1 MMIET
6 LHVDLSEQ
14 SYDIVMGGGLLVRA
28 RELIPEIYRRS
39 RIFIL
44 TDSNAGKYHAESLK
58 ASFPEA
64 SILTMEPGEH
74 SKSYR
79 GLETVL
85 DWLLDGK
92 ADRNSLLIAL
102 GGGVIGDLGGLAAS
116 LALRGIPYVQVPTT
130 LLAQV
135 DSAVGGKTAIDTKQ
149 GKNLVG
155 AFYQPRLV
163 ISDLDT
169 LKTLPL
175 RERKAGYAEIVK
187 YAFIRD
193 RAFFRWLQEH
203 GESVLACDQS
213 ALAYAVKLSCMHK
226 ARIVTE
232 DEKEKKDVR
241 ALLNFGHT
249 FGHAFEKL
257 LGYDGRLLHGEA
269 VSLGMVYA
277 FDLSV
282 RLGLCGDDDRRAAV
296 RHMAEMGLIVS
307 KSDVPDLST
316 FSDADILAAMQ
327 NDKKAE
333 AGNMAFIVTDGI
345 GTAHVKKDVPIQV
358 LESVLAAV
366 S

>member
-1 MMIET
+1 MTTEK
-6 LHVDLSEQ
+6 LHVALGDHA
-14 SYDIVMGGGLLVRA
+14 YDIVIGSGLLARA
-28 RELIPEIYRRS
+28 RDLVPEKSCRS
-39 RIFIL
+39 KIFIL
-44 TDSNAGKYHAESLK
+44 TDSNAGKFHADALK
-58 ASFPEA
+58 TSFPDA
-64 SILTMEPGEH
+64 SILSMEPGEH
-74 SKSYR
+74 SKSYQ

-92 ADRNSLLIAL
+92 ADRHSLLIAL
-102 GGGVIGDLGGLAAS
+102 GGGVIGDLGGLAAA

-155 AFYQPRLV
+155 AFYQPDVV

-169 LKTLPL
+169 LKTLPE

-193 RAFFRWLQEH
+193 RAFFTWLQEN
-203 GESVLACDQS
+203 GQAVLDCDHA
-213 ALAYAVKLSCMHK
+213 ALTHAVKVSCAHK
-226 ARIVTE
+226 AQIVAE
-232 DEKEKKDVR
+232 DEKEQKDLR
-241 ALLNFGHT
+241 AILNFGHT

-269 VSLGMVYA
+269 VSLGMVHA

-282 RLGLCGDDDRRAAV
+282 RLRLCSDDDRQAAV
-296 RHMAEMGLIVS
+296 KHMADMGLVVK
-307 KSDVPDLST
+307 KSDVLDLSS
-316 FSDADILAAMQ
+316 FSTADILAAMQ

-333 AGNMAFIVTDGI
+333 AGNIAFIVVNGI
-345 GTAHVKKDVPIQV
+345 GTSHVKKDVPMDVVKDVID
-358 LESVLAAV
+358 AAV
-366 S
+366 